1 MNTANRLPDSSAPPR
16 KGKRSEQMD
25 VVIVG
30 HVDHGKSTVIGRLM
44 ADTGSLPEGKLEA
57 VRARC
62 KANARP
68 FEYAFLLDALK
79 NEQAQGITIDT
90 ARCFFRTQKRY
101 YIIHDAPGHVEF
113 LKNMVTGAARAE
125 AALLVIDAH
134 EGIQEN
140 SRRHGYILSMLG
152 IGQVTVLVNK
162 MDLVGYDNAVYDRVQ
177 REYSEFLASLGVR
190 AESFIPVS
198 AREGENIAVRS
209 ENMPWYPGLTVLEQ
223 VDAFEKRHGES
234 DRSFR
239 LPVQDVYK
247 FTAEGDDRRII
258 AGTIETGSLRVG
270 DELLF
275 LPSRKRSRVAGI
287 EGFNSQPPDQ
297 VGAGQAVGLTLETQ
311 IYIQRGEL
319 AVRSDQP
326 AARIGSRLRANIF
339 WMGHAPMIRGKR
351 YKLKIGAARVP
362 VSLAEIHNVLDA
374 SELSTIAGKD
384 QIDRHDVGEVVLE
397 TARPVAFDLSS
408 ELERTSR
415 FVIVD
420 NYEVAACGIVLE
432 EAGEG
437 KSLLAEEVERRE
449 LRWSTGYIS
458 PEERLARFGHAGK
471 FIIFVGE
478 PGSGAAELAK
488 KLELKLFLEKSHT
501 YYLTP
506 DSVGLDATAEDEVLA
521 RDEHLHRLG
530 ELARV
535 MTDAG
540 LLFIT
545 ALDGLDEHDL
555 RRLKLL
561 NAPNELF
568 VVGVGEYSL
577 GDFVPQV
584 SLPSH
589 PKVRE
594 SIDEIARALIS
605 SGVLLDYQI

>member
-1 MNTANRLPDSSAPPR
+1 MSAADTRIPAPPGTAQGR
-16 KGKRSEQMD
+16 EQMD

-44 ADTGSLPEGKLEA
+44 ADTGSLPEGKLEQ

-62 KANARP
+62 KANAKP

-79 NEQAQGITIDT
+79 NEQSQGITIDT
-90 ARCFFRTQKRY
+90 ARCFFQTEKRY

-125 AALLVIDAH
+125 AALLVIDAQ

-140 SRRHGYILSMLG
+140 SKRHGYILSMLG

-162 MDLVGYDNAVYDRVQ
+162 MDLVDYSQSVFEGVRD
-177 REYSEFLASLGVR
+177 EYAEFLAHLGVR

-198 AREGENIAVRS
+198 AREGDNIAERS
-209 ENMPWYPGLTVLEQ
+209 GRLAWWDGLTVLEQ
-223 VDAFEKRHGES
+223 VDAFEKRAGEGA
-234 DRSFR
+234 RHFR
-239 LPVQDVYK
+239 MPVQDVYK
-247 FTAEGDDRRII
+247 FTAEGDSRRIV
-258 AGTIETGSLRVG
+258 AGTVETGTLRVG
-270 DELLF
+270 DEVSF
-275 LPSRKRSRVAGI
+275 LPSRKRSRVASI
-287 EGFNSQPPDQ
+287 ENFGPNSRDAA
-297 VGAGQAVGLTLETQ
+297 VAGRAVGLTLSTQ
-311 IYIQRGEL
+311 VY
-319 AVRSDQP
+319 VRPGDLVVRVGQQS
-326 AARIGSRLRANIF
+326 ARIGSRLRANIF

-362 VSLAEIHNVLDA
+362 VALAEIHNVLDA
-374 SELSTIAGKD
+374 SELSSIAGKD

-397 TARPVAFDLSS
+397 TTRPVAFDLSA

-420 NYEVAACGIVLE
+420 NYEVAGCGIVLA
-432 EAGEG
+432 EAEGG

-449 LRWSTGYIS
+449 LSWKTGHIS
-458 PEERLARFGHAGK
+458 PIERQARFHHAGK
-471 FIIFVGE
+471 FIVFVGE
-478 PGSGAAELAK
+478 EDSGAEALAK
-488 KLELKLFLEKSHT
+488 KLELKLFLEKAHT
-501 YYLTP
+501 YYLAP
-506 DSVGLDATAEDEVLA
+506 DSVGLDAGAEDEVLA
-521 RDEHLHRLG
+521 REKHLHRLG

-535 MTDAG
+535 VTDAG

-545 ALDGLDEHDL
+545 ALHDLDEHDL

-584 SLPSH
+584 SLPSK
-589 PKVRE
+589 PKTGK

-605 SGVLLDYQI
+605 SGVLVDYQI